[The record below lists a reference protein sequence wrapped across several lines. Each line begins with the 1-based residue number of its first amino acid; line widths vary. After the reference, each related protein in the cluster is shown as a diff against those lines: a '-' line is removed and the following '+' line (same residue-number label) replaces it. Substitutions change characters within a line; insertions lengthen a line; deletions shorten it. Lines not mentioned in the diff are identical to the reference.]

1 MYLGATPFPISTRNS
16 ARAVAHLV
24 ARTGARRLLVS
35 ADPAMRRLAGA
46 AAALLAAEGPAP
58 VLLPVPCFGDLYG
71 PGGDEALVPMGDVHE
86 DRVSI
91 IMHSSGGS
99 GLRANALVP
108 GSRPANV

>member
-1 MYLGATPFPISTRNS
+1 MAPLLLRL
-16 ARAVAHLV
+16 RLRWELRV
-24 ARTGARRLLVS
+24 RRLRGRSRGSLSEPFEFLVLL
-35 ADPAMRRLAGA
+35 R
-46 AAALLAAEGPAP
+46 LLAAEGLAPA
-58 VLLPVPCFGDLYG
+58 LLPVPCFGDLYG